1 MDNACF
7 GVTNH
12 FKDRNNEGLFLTYRY
27 VPLKLFA
34 KPSRNSCGD
43 YSFRLFENEEISFK
57 MFVFLILK

>member
-12 FKDRNNEGLFLTYRY
+12 FKDRNKGDLFLTFRH

-34 KPSRNSCGD
+34 KPSLNSRGD
-43 YSFRLFENEEISFK
+43 DCFRRFFIFEI
-57 MFVFLILK
+57 VFLLLLFTQF

>member
-43 YSFRLFENEEISFK
+43 YSFRLFENEEISF
-57 MFVFLILK
+57 